1 VADNPSLTMT
11 ADGPTVNHDS
21 WMATDTPMHAM
32 RRAELRTTAPA
43 SITHLLRYSWTT
55 PLEGGWEG
63 N

>member
-1 VADNPSLTMT
+1 
-11 ADGPTVNHDS
+11 
-21 WMATDTPMHAM
+21 MATDTPMHAM